1 MSDCSSGITTT
12 SFRQSPY
19 GKNWIACINGIDVDE
34 SCDGYTAAE
43 LRELAERFNH
53 YASVLD
59 KINSIVNTPSLF
71 DSVGDENKIQQS

>member
-1 MSDCSSGITTT
+1 MPNCLSESLTV
-12 SFRQSPY
+12 SFHQSPY
-19 GKNWIACINGIDVDE
+19 GKNWIASVHGIDVDE

-59 KINSIVNTPSLF
+59 RINSGVDTPILF